1 MFRYGKSAVAALVLA
16 LGLGAGAAQAGFITG
31 SITVSDGLKNLPAI
45 PSTSIVSG
53 LLGVDPDGN
62 GNSGGC
68 TGNFVGTCGF
78 ANALM
83 ASWIFA
89 GPFPVII
96 DVGGFKFDLVV
107 HGLITPTPL
116 SCNAGS
122 CSDNLLIATLVGV
135 VSGNGFDPTAF
146 TGSLS
151 LSGSCVG
158 GAGTCVSDL
167 SGGYTYSLSATGRQ
181 QAPEPSTLLLLGVA
195 LAGLGFARRKQA

>member
-1 MFRYGKSAVAALVLA
+1 MFKYGKSAVAALVLA
-16 LGLGAGAAQAGFITG
+16 LGLGAGAAQAAFING
-31 SITVSDGLKNLPAI
+31 SITISDGLKNLPAL

-62 GNSGGC
+62 GNSQGC
-68 TGNFVGTCGF
+68 NGNFVGVCG
-78 ANALM
+78 ANNALM
-83 ASWIFA
+83 TAWVFA

-122 CSDNLLIATLVGV
+122 CSDNLLIATLIGV

-151 LSGSCVG
+151 LSGSCNG
-158 GAGTCVSDL
+158 AAGTCISNL
-167 SGGYTYSLSATGRQ
+167 SGGYTYSLAAAGESVL
-181 QAPEPSTLLLLGVA
+181 PEPSTLLLLGVA